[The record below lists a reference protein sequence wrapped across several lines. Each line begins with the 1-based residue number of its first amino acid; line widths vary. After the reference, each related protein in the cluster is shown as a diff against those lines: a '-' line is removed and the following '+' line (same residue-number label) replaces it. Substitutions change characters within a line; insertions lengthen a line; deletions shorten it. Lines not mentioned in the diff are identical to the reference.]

1 MPVPSSYND
10 VLTSLAGR
18 DHFGSV
24 VYERSF
30 YIPKNWLSDG
40 RIWIRFGSVC
50 YSATVVSTAISQL
63 HNNYFEYL
71 TLWN

>member
-24 VYERSF
+24 LYERAF
-30 YIPKNWLSDG
+30 YVPKNWFLGG
-40 RIWIRFGSVC
+40 RIWIRFGSIC
-50 YSATVVSTAISQL
+50 YAATVVSIISIDL
-63 HNNYFEYL
+63 HNFE
-71 TLWN
+71 